1 MVKSSLQK
9 KKKKKKIL
17 VYTELPRSAPEES
30 FFGNRYRLKFI
41 MRTSTFFVSEDYMIY
56 GNPRSSHKVDVN
68 DRIMFL
74 SIVEGVFRD
83 VEMEKW
89 DQLTVEINH
98 HLKNKNVGGKD
109 VILFF

>member
-1 MVKSSLQK
+1 MALLEDSASSASLKKKKEVTFRIGKIKSP

-74 SIVEGVFRD
+74 SIVEGVF
-83 VEMEKW
+83 EMWKW
-89 DQLTVEINH
+89 RNEIS
-98 HLKNKNVGGKD
+98 
-109 VILFF
+109 

>member
-1 MVKSSLQK
+1 
-9 KKKKKKIL
+9 
-17 VYTELPRSAPEES
+17 
-30 FFGNRYRLKFI
+30 

-83 VEMEKW
+83 VEMEK
-89 DQLTVEINH
+89 
-98 HLKNKNVGGKD
+98 
-109 VILFF
+109 